1 MFEDAGMKMPPLTE
15 FVMNVANFM
24 HTYWYAVVG
33 IVGLGIFLLVRTV
46 KTPKGKEF
54 FDKKILKVPL
64 MGPLM
69 RIVAVARFTRT
80 MSTLLS
86 SGVPILVAFDIAA
99 ETCGNTL
106 ISKAVFVARDSIK
119 EGNTIAQPLEASG
132 EFPLMVTQMIEVGEE
147 SGTITEMLDKVSDFL
162 ESDIRRLLT
171 MVVAAMEP
179 FAIVLMAVMV
189 GTIVIAMFL
198 PMFDIADA
206 VSK

>member
-1 MFEDAGMKMPPLTE
+1 
-15 FVMNVANFM
+15 
-24 HTYWYAVVG
+24 
-33 IVGLGIFLLVRTV
+33 
-46 KTPKGKEF
+46 
-54 FDKKILKVPL
+54 
-64 MGPLM
+64 
-69 RIVAVARFTRT
+69 
-80 MSTLLS
+80 
-86 SGVPILVAFDIAA
+86 
-99 ETCGNTL
+99 
-106 ISKAVFVARDSIK
+106 
-119 EGNTIAQPLEASG
+119 
-132 EFPLMVTQMIEVGEE
+132 MVTQMIEVGEE